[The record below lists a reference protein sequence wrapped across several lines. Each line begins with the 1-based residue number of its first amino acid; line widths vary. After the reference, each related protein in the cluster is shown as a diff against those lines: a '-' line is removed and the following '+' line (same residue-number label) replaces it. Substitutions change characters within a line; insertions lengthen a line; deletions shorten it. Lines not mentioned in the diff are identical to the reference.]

1 MSPNDRR
8 PKAGDTVVLTS
19 LPGGLIDGLPSKDQ
33 NAISEIVGKPVVLNE
48 YDELGRAELQFRDK
62 ENNIH
67 FVWVNPD
74 YIKSSKS
81 I

>member
-1 MSPNDRR
+1 M
-8 PKAGDTVVLTS
+8 
-19 LPGGLIDGLPSKDQ
+19 GLPSKDQ